1 MVLNEDFFDDI
12 ELKDDD
18 LKTDSESGLYTN
30 DDDIKDAKTLIKDM
44 FSSYKQCLCL
54 KFATPFDENRRHTSF
69 WNLFDKTNKW
79 DFFRNT
85 IRRVCRVFD
94 AYGIKYS
101 EPFFCTKLDWY
112 EISNDSNVDW
122 DIINIENNKVLVQ
135 SVYSIKMYKHLPTE
149 NGLNIFMFIDLPVF
163 NSAKSAYRFLYRFA
177 NGLQNMIQNN
187 GNDMVVVYH
196 LNKDNQGQYVYD
208 DSNGDNIKILLNDVR
223 INFFIKSIMLRYIK
237 DDILY
242 LLPPQY
248 KYRQEFENANT
259 DREIQDFIK
268 NH

>member
-1 MVLNEDFFDDI
+1 MILNEDYFDNIDI
-12 ELKDDD
+12 TDDD
-18 LKTDSESGLYTN
+18 LKSGETGLYTDVN
-30 DDDIKDAKTLIKDM
+30 KDTTTLIKDM

-54 KFATPFDENRRHTSF
+54 KFAIPFDENRPSQNF
-69 WNLFDKTNKW
+69 DVWNLFDKTNKW
-79 DFFRNT
+79 NLFRNT
-85 IRRVCRVFD
+85 IRRVYNVFD

-122 DIINIENNKVLVQ
+122 DIINIENNKVLVK
-135 SVYSIKMYKHLPTE
+135 SVYDIKLYKHMPTS

-177 NGLQNMIQNN
+177 NSLQNMIQNN
-187 GNDMVVVYH
+187 DKNMVVVYH
-196 LNKDNQGQYVYD
+196 LNKNNQGQYVYD

-248 KYRQEFENANT
+248 KHRMEFEKAQL
-259 DREIQDFIK
+259 DYQLQALIK
-268 NH
+268 NY